1 MSEQGAGMINS
12 WSKIRLILKSRLGK
26 NIFKNWIESIELV
39 KIEKKSAFFN
49 VPNSFIANWIERNYT
64 DIIIETFKN
73 EEIFINNNNLI
84 NNSRKI
90 RELIG
95 YVAQDIALD
104 KILTGRE
111 LLDFQ
116 SDLYHINKNKK
127 FERINKLID
136 QLEMN
141 DWIDRKCGTYSGGM
155 KRRIDLAAGLLHLP
169 QVLILDEPTVG
180 LDIESRNIIWQLLK
194 DLRNNGMT
202 IILSSHY
209 LDEIDK
215 LADRLVIIDDGR
227 VIAKGTPAE
236 LKNKLG
242 GDRVTLKVREFSNQ
256 EEANNIS
263 KILSSIDGI
272 SQIIINEAQGFSIN
286 FVADKQKDLL
296 TKLKVELAFS
306 KFEIFSHTQSQPS
319 FDDVYLQAT
328 GKTLLDAEISMAGK
342 RDLKKESKQSMR

>member
-1 MSEQGAGMINS
+1 MSYIQVKELSKSYSDIEALKGLSMEIPAGTLFGILGPNGAGKSTLI
-12 WSKIRLILKSRLGK
+12 KILATLIKPDSG
-26 NIFKNWIESIELV
+26 
-39 KIEKKSAFFN
+39 
-49 VPNSFIANWIERNYT
+49 
-64 DIIIETFKN
+64 
-73 EEIFINNNNLI
+73 EISINNINLI
-84 NNSRKI
+84 KNSRQI

-95 YVAQDIALD
+95 YVAQDVALD

-127 FERINKLID
+127 IERIETLIN

-169 QVLILDEPTVG
+169 KVLILDEPTVG

-194 DLRNNGMT
+194 DLRNDGMT
-202 IILSSHY
+202 VLLSSHY

-215 LADRLVIIDDGR
+215 LADRLIIIDHGR
-227 VIAKGTPAE
+227 VIAQGTPAQ

-242 GDRVTLKVREFSNQ
+242 GDRITLKVREFSNDA
-256 EEANNIS
+256 ESEKICE
-263 KILSSIDGI
+263 ILSSIDGI
-272 SQIIINEAQGFSIN
+272 SQIIINKAQGYSIN
-286 FVADKQKDLL
+286 FVADKEKDVLP
-296 TKLKVELAFS
+296 KLKVELAFS
-306 KFEIFSHTQSQPS
+306 KFEIFSLAQSQPS
-319 FDDVYLQAT
+319 LDDVYLQAT

>member
-1 MSEQGAGMINS
+1 MSYIQVKEISKSYSDIHALKGLSMEIPAGTLFGILGPNGAGKSTLI
-12 WSKIRLILKSRLGK
+12 KILATLIEPDTG
-26 NIFKNWIESIELV
+26 
-39 KIEKKSAFFN
+39 
-49 VPNSFIANWIERNYT
+49 
-64 DIIIETFKN
+64 
-73 EEIFINNNNLI
+73 EISINNINLI
-84 NNSRKI
+84 KNSRQI

-95 YVAQDIALD
+95 YVAQDVALD

-127 FERINKLID
+127 IERIETLIN

-169 QVLILDEPTVG
+169 KVLILDEPTVG

-194 DLRNNGMT
+194 DLRNDGMT
-202 IILSSHY
+202 VLLSSHY

-215 LADRLVIIDDGR
+215 LADRLIIIDHGR
-227 VIAKGTPAE
+227 VIAQGTPAQ

-242 GDRVTLKVREFSNQ
+242 GDRITLKVREFSNQ
-256 EEANNIS
+256 EEAEKICE
-263 KILSSIDGI
+263 ILSSIDGI
-272 SQIIINEAQGFSIN
+272 TQIIINKAQGYSIN
-286 FVADKQKDLL
+286 FVADKEKDLL
-296 TKLKVELAFS
+296 PKLKVELAFL
-306 KFEIFSHTQSQPS
+306 KFEIFSLAQSQPS
-319 FDDVYLQAT
+319 LDDVYLQAT
-328 GKTLLDAEISMAGK
+328 GKTLLDAEISMTGK

>member
-1 MSEQGAGMINS
+1 MNYIKVKGLSKSYSEIKALKNLSMEIEAGTLFGILGPYGAGKSTLI
-12 WSKIRLILKSRLGK
+12 KILATLIEPDSGEVL
-26 NIFKNWIESIELV
+26 
-39 KIEKKSAFFN
+39 
-49 VPNSFIANWIERNYT
+49 
-64 DIIIETFKN
+64 
-73 EEIFINNNNLI
+73 INNINLI
-84 NNSRKI
+84 KNSRKI
-90 RELIG
+90 REFIG

-104 KILTGRE
+104 KLLTGRE

-215 LADRLVIIDDGR
+215 LADWLVIIDDGR
-227 VIAKGTPAE
+227 VIAQGTPAE

-242 GDRVTLKVREFSNQ
+242 GNRVTLKVTEFSNQ
-256 EEANNIS
+256 EEAKNICQ
-263 KILSSIDGI
+263 ILYSIDGI

-286 FVADKQKDLL
+286 FVADKEKDLL

-306 KFEIFSHTQSQPS
+306 KFEIFSLTQSQPS
-319 FDDVYLQAT
+319 LDDVYLQAT
-328 GKTLLDAEISMAGK
+328 GKTLLDAEISMAVK

>member
-1 MSEQGAGMINS
+1 MTYIQVKNISKSYSDIDALKDLSMDIDSGILFGILGPNGAGKSTLI
-12 WSKIRLILKSRLGK
+12 KIMAT
-26 NIFKNWIESIELV
+26 LV
-39 KIEKKSAFFN
+39 EPDSGE
-49 VPNSFIANWIERNYT
+49 V
-64 DIIIETFKN
+64 
-73 EEIFINNNNLI
+73 FINNINLI
-84 NNSRKI
+84 KNPRKI

-116 SDLYHINKNKK
+116 ADLYHMKK
-127 FERINKLID
+127 QEKYERIKTLIN

-169 QVLILDEPTVG
+169 KVLILDEPTVG

-194 DLRNNGMT
+194 DLKNDGMT

-215 LADRLVIIDDGR
+215 LADSLVIIDDGK
-227 VIAKGTPAE
+227 VIAQGKPAL

-242 GDRVTLKVREFSNQ
+242 GDRITLKVREFSTQ
-256 EEANNIS
+256 EES
-263 KILSSIDGI
+263 QKICEVLSSIDGI
-272 SQIIINEAQGFSIN
+272 SQIIINKAQGYSIN
-286 FVADKQKDLL
+286 FVVEKEKDLL

-306 KFEIFSHTQSQPS
+306 KFEIFSLTQSQPS
-319 FDDVYLQAT
+319 LDDVYLQAT

>member
-1 MSEQGAGMINS
+1 MSYIQVKELSKSYSDIQALKGLSMEIPAGTLFGILGPNGAGKSTLI
-12 WSKIRLILKSRLGK
+12 KILATLIEPDSG
-26 NIFKNWIESIELV
+26 
-39 KIEKKSAFFN
+39 
-49 VPNSFIANWIERNYT
+49 
-64 DIIIETFKN
+64 
-73 EEIFINNNNLI
+73 EISINNINLI
-84 NNSRKI
+84 KNSRQI

-95 YVAQDIALD
+95 YVAQDVALD

-127 FERINKLID
+127 IERIETLIN

-155 KRRIDLAAGLLHLP
+155 KRRIDIAAGLLHLP
-169 QVLILDEPTVG
+169 KVLILDEPTVG

-194 DLRNNGMT
+194 DLRNDGMT
-202 IILSSHY
+202 VLLSSHY

-215 LADRLVIIDDGR
+215 LADRLIIIDHGR
-227 VIAKGTPAE
+227 VIAQGTPAQ

-242 GDRVTLKVREFSNQ
+242 GDRITLKVREFSNQ
-256 EEANNIS
+256 AESEKICE
-263 KILSSIDGI
+263 ILSSIDGI
-272 SQIIINEAQGFSIN
+272 SQIIINKAQGYSIN
-286 FVADKQKDLL
+286 FVADKEKDLL
-296 TKLKVELAFS
+296 PKLKDELAFS
-306 KFEIFSHTQSQPS
+306 KFEIFSLAQSQPS
-319 FDDVYLQAT
+319 LDDVYLQAT

>member
-1 MSEQGAGMINS
+1 MNYIKVKNLSKSYSDIQALKDLSMVISAGSLFGILGPNGAGKS
-12 WSKIRLILKSRLGK
+12 TLIKTLATL
-26 NIFKNWIESIELV
+26 IEPDSG
-39 KIEKKSAFFN
+39 
-49 VPNSFIANWIERNYT
+49 
-64 DIIIETFKN
+64 
-73 EEIFINNNNLI
+73 EIFIDNINLI
-84 NNSRKI
+84 KNPMGI

-116 SDLYHINKNKK
+116 SDLYHMSNNYKL
-127 FERINKLID
+127 ERIKTLIN

-141 DWIDRKCGTYSGGM
+141 DWIDRKCGSYSGGM

-169 QVLILDEPTVG
+169 KVLILDEPTVG

-194 DLRNNGMT
+194 DLKNNGMT

-215 LADRLVIIDDGR
+215 LADELVIIDDGR
-227 VIAKGTPAE
+227 VIAQGSPSQ

-242 GDRVTLKVREFSNQ
+242 GDRVTLKVREFSNKD
-256 EEANNIS
+256 ESEKIS
-263 KILSSIDGI
+263 EILSSIDGI
-272 SQIIINEAQGFSIN
+272 SQIIINKAQGYSIN
-286 FVADKQKDLL
+286 FVADKEKDLL

-306 KFEIFSHTQSQPS
+306 KFEIFSLTQSQPS
-319 FDDVYLQAT
+319 LDDVYLQAT

>member
-1 MSEQGAGMINS
+1 
-12 WSKIRLILKSRLGK
+12 
-26 NIFKNWIESIELV
+26 
-39 KIEKKSAFFN
+39 
-49 VPNSFIANWIERNYT
+49 
-64 DIIIETFKN
+64 
-73 EEIFINNNNLI
+73 
-84 NNSRKI
+84 
-90 RELIG
+90 
-95 YVAQDIALD
+95 
-104 KILTGRE
+104 
-111 LLDFQ
+111 LDFQ

-127 FERINKLID
+127 FERIKKLID

-169 QVLILDEPTVG
+169 KVLILDEPTVG

-215 LADRLVIIDDGR
+215 LADKLVIIDDGR
-227 VIAKGTPAE
+227 VIAQGAPTE

-256 EEANNIS
+256 EEAENICQ
-263 KILSSIDGI
+263 ILSSIDGI

-286 FVADKQKDLL
+286 FVADKEKDLL

-306 KFEIFSHTQSQPS
+306 KFEIFSLTQSQPS
-319 FDDVYLQAT
+319 LDDVYLQAT

>member
-1 MSEQGAGMINS
+1 MSYIQVKDLSKSYSDIEALKGLSMEIPAGTLFGILGPNGAGKSTLI
-12 WSKIRLILKSRLGK
+12 KILATLIEPDSG
-26 NIFKNWIESIELV
+26 
-39 KIEKKSAFFN
+39 
-49 VPNSFIANWIERNYT
+49 
-64 DIIIETFKN
+64 
-73 EEIFINNNNLI
+73 EISINNINLI
-84 NNSRKI
+84 KNSRQI

-95 YVAQDIALD
+95 YVAQDVALD

-127 FERINKLID
+127 IERIETLIN

-169 QVLILDEPTVG
+169 KVLILDEPTVG

-194 DLRNNGMT
+194 DLRNDGMT
-202 IILSSHY
+202 VLLSSHY

-215 LADRLVIIDDGR
+215 LADRLIIIDHGR
-227 VIAKGTPAE
+227 VIAQGTPAQ

-242 GDRVTLKVREFSNQ
+242 GDRITLKVREFSNQ
-256 EEANNIS
+256 AESEKICE
-263 KILSSIDGI
+263 ILSSIDGI
-272 SQIIINEAQGFSIN
+272 SQIIINKAQGYSIN
-286 FVADKQKDLL
+286 FVADKEKDLL
-296 TKLKVELAFS
+296 PKLKVELAFS
-306 KFEIFSHTQSQPS
+306 KFEIFSLAQSQPS
-319 FDDVYLQAT
+319 LDDVYLQAT

>member
-1 MSEQGAGMINS
+1 MSYIQVKELSKSYSDIQALKGLSMEIPAGTLFGILGPNGAGKSTLI
-12 WSKIRLILKSRLGK
+12 KILATLIEPDSG
-26 NIFKNWIESIELV
+26 
-39 KIEKKSAFFN
+39 
-49 VPNSFIANWIERNYT
+49 
-64 DIIIETFKN
+64 
-73 EEIFINNNNLI
+73 EISINNINLI
-84 NNSRKI
+84 KNSRQI

-95 YVAQDIALD
+95 YVAQDVALD

-127 FERINKLID
+127 IERIETLIN

-169 QVLILDEPTVG
+169 KVLILDEPTVG

-194 DLRNNGMT
+194 DLRNDGMT
-202 IILSSHY
+202 VLLSSHY

-215 LADRLVIIDDGR
+215 LADRLIIIDHGR
-227 VIAKGTPAE
+227 VIAQGTPAQ

-242 GDRVTLKVREFSNQ
+242 GDRITLKVREFSNQ
-256 EEANNIS
+256 AESEKICE
-263 KILSSIDGI
+263 ILSSIDGI
-272 SQIIINEAQGFSIN
+272 SQIIINKAQGYSIN
-286 FVADKQKDLL
+286 FVADKEKDLL
-296 TKLKVELAFS
+296 PKLKVELAFS
-306 KFEIFSHTQSQPS
+306 KFEIFSLAQSQPS
-319 FDDVYLQAT
+319 LDDVYLQAT

>member
-1 MSEQGAGMINS
+1 MSYIQVKELSKSYSDIEALKGLSMEIPAGTLFGILGPNGAGKSTLI
-12 WSKIRLILKSRLGK
+12 KILATLIEPDSG
-26 NIFKNWIESIELV
+26 
-39 KIEKKSAFFN
+39 
-49 VPNSFIANWIERNYT
+49 
-64 DIIIETFKN
+64 
-73 EEIFINNNNLI
+73 EISINNINLI
-84 NNSRKI
+84 KNSRQI

-95 YVAQDIALD
+95 YVAQDVALD

-127 FERINKLID
+127 IERIETLIN

-169 QVLILDEPTVG
+169 KVLILDEPTVG

-194 DLRNNGMT
+194 DLRNDGMT
-202 IILSSHY
+202 VLLSSHY

-215 LADRLVIIDDGR
+215 LADRLIIIDHGR
-227 VIAKGTPAE
+227 VIAQGTPAQ

-242 GDRVTLKVREFSNQ
+242 GDRITLKVREFSNQ
-256 EEANNIS
+256 AESEKICE
-263 KILSSIDGI
+263 ILSSIDGI
-272 SQIIINEAQGFSIN
+272 SQIIINKAQGYSIN
-286 FVADKQKDLL
+286 FVADKEKDLL
-296 TKLKVELAFS
+296 PKLKVELAFS
-306 KFEIFSHTQSQPS
+306 KVEIFSLAQSQPS
-319 FDDVYLQAT
+319 LDDVYLQAT

>member
-1 MSEQGAGMINS
+1 MSYIQVKELSKSYSDIEALKGLSMEIPAGTLFGILGPNGAGKSTLI
-12 WSKIRLILKSRLGK
+12 KILATLIEPDSG
-26 NIFKNWIESIELV
+26 
-39 KIEKKSAFFN
+39 
-49 VPNSFIANWIERNYT
+49 
-64 DIIIETFKN
+64 
-73 EEIFINNNNLI
+73 EISINNINLI
-84 NNSRKI
+84 KNSRQI

-95 YVAQDIALD
+95 YVAQDVALD

-127 FERINKLID
+127 IERIETLIN

-169 QVLILDEPTVG
+169 KVLILDEPTVG

-194 DLRNNGMT
+194 DLRNDGMT
-202 IILSSHY
+202 VLLSSHY

-215 LADRLVIIDDGR
+215 LADRLIIIDHGR
-227 VIAKGTPAE
+227 VIAQGTPAQ

-242 GDRVTLKVREFSNQ
+242 GDRITLKVREFSNQ
-256 EEANNIS
+256 EEAEKICE
-263 KILSSIDGI
+263 ILSSIDGI
-272 SQIIINEAQGFSIN
+272 SQIIINKAQGYSIN
-286 FVADKQKDLL
+286 FVADKEKDLL
-296 TKLKVELAFS
+296 QKLKVELAFS
-306 KFEIFSHTQSQPS
+306 KFEIFSLAQSQPS
-319 FDDVYLQAT
+319 LDDVYLQAT

>member
-1 MSEQGAGMINS
+1 MNYIQITDLSKSYSDIEALKDLSMNINAGTLFGILGPNGAGKSTLI
-12 WSKIRLILKSRLGK
+12 KILAT
-26 NIFKNWIESIELV
+26 LV
-39 KIEKKSAFFN
+39 EPDGGEVFFN
-49 VPNSFIANWIERNYT
+49 NI
-64 DIIIETFKN
+64 
-73 EEIFINNNNLI
+73 NLI
-84 NNSRKI
+84 KNPRKI

-116 SDLYHINKNKK
+116 SDLYHMKK
-127 FERINKLID
+127 KEKHERIKLLIN
-136 QLEMN
+136 QLDMN

-169 QVLILDEPTVG
+169 KVLILDEPTVG

-194 DLRNNGMT
+194 DLKNDGMT

-215 LADRLVIIDDGR
+215 LADSLVIIDDGK
-227 VIAKGTPAE
+227 VIAQGTPAQ

-242 GDRVTLKVREFSNQ
+242 GDRITLKVREFSTHD
-256 EEANNIS
+256 ES
-263 KILSSIDGI
+263 KKICEILASIDGI
-272 SQIIINEAQGFSIN
+272 SQIIINKAQGYSIN
-286 FVADKQKDLL
+286 FVVDKEKDLL
-296 TKLKVELAFS
+296 TKLKVELAFL
-306 KFEIFSHTQSQPS
+306 KYEIFSLAQSQPS
-319 FDDVYLQAT
+319 LDDVYLQAT
-328 GKTLLDAEISMAGK
+328 GKTLLDAEISMTGK

>member
-1 MSEQGAGMINS
+1 MSYIKVKELSKSYSDIQALKGLSIEIPAGTLFGILGPNGAGKSTLI
-12 WSKIRLILKSRLGK
+12 KILATLIEPDSG
-26 NIFKNWIESIELV
+26 
-39 KIEKKSAFFN
+39 
-49 VPNSFIANWIERNYT
+49 
-64 DIIIETFKN
+64 
-73 EEIFINNNNLI
+73 EICINNIDLI
-84 NNSRKI
+84 KNSRQI

-95 YVAQDIALD
+95 YVAQDVALD

-127 FERINKLID
+127 IERIETLIN

-169 QVLILDEPTVG
+169 KVLILDEPTVG

-194 DLRNNGMT
+194 DLRNDGMT
-202 IILSSHY
+202 VLLSSHY

-215 LADRLVIIDDGR
+215 LADRLIIIDHGR
-227 VIAKGTPAE
+227 VIAQGTPAQ

-242 GDRVTLKVREFSNQ
+242 GDRITLKVREFSNQ
-256 EEANNIS
+256 EEAEKICE
-263 KILSSIDGI
+263 ILSSIDGI
-272 SQIIINEAQGFSIN
+272 NQIIINKAQGYSIN
-286 FVADKQKDLL
+286 FVADKEKDLL
-296 TKLKVELAFS
+296 SKLKVELAFS
-306 KFEIFSHTQSQPS
+306 KFEIFSLAQSQPS
-319 FDDVYLQAT
+319 LDDVYLQAT
-328 GKTLLDAEISMAGK
+328 GKTLLDAEISMTGK

>member
-1 MSEQGAGMINS
+1 MNYIQVKELSKSYSDIEALKGLSMEISAGTLFGILGPNGAGKSTLI
-12 WSKIRLILKSRLGK
+12 KILAT
-26 NIFKNWIESIELV
+26 LV
-39 KIEKKSAFFN
+39 EPDSGE
-49 VPNSFIANWIERNYT
+49 V
-64 DIIIETFKN
+64 
-73 EEIFINNNNLI
+73 FINNI
-84 NNSRKI
+84 NVIQNSRRI

-127 FERINKLID
+127 IERIETLIN

-155 KRRIDLAAGLLHLP
+155 KRRIDLAAGLLHFP
-169 QVLILDEPTVG
+169 KVLILDEPTVG

-194 DLRNNGMT
+194 GLRNDGMT

-209 LDEIDK
+209 LDEIDQ
-215 LADRLVIIDDGR
+215 LADSLVIIDDGR
-227 VIAKGTPAE
+227 VIAQGTPAQ

-242 GDRVTLKVREFSNQ
+242 GDRITLKVREFSNQ
-256 EEANNIS
+256 EESETICR
-263 KILSSIDGI
+263 ILSSIEGI
-272 SQIIINEAQGFSIN
+272 SQIIINKAQGYSIN
-286 FVADKQKDLL
+286 FVADKEKDLL
-296 TKLKVELAFS
+296 TKLKMELAFS
-306 KFEIFSHTQSQPS
+306 KFEIFSLAQSQPS
-319 FDDVYLQAT
+319 LDDVYLQAT